1 MEAKRKSGN
10 VLGDMNGE
18 FDEVGSVIMCSKWF

>member
-10 VLGDMNGE
+10 VLGDMTGE
-18 FDEVGSVIMCSKWF
+18 FDKVGWVIMCSKWV